1 MRFVISINLNCTLAC
16 SEHLF
21 TKTHLEACFC
31 INILPLHY
39 FLTNVLGK
47 MNEDFYVH
55 LKIFTCTYLKSD
67 HKLHRFETCNGIFI
81 ENALW

>member
-1 MRFVISINLNCTLAC
+1 MKSCSENMQQIYRRTPMRFVISINLNCTLAC
-16 SEHLF
+16 PEQLF

-55 LKIFTCTYLKSD
+55 LSQK
-67 HKLHRFETCNGIFI
+67 
-81 ENALW
+81 